1 MEVPIT
7 DSDNAKWVYWKMD
20 IDSFVEPGSYLVE
33 LRATS
38 VDANGEEHTNG
49 KIPNF
54 PDKRPVTNAAAAPPK
69 HDGAAHFGK
78 VNDS

>member
-1 MEVPIT
+1 MTKIEFSFDHGATWVEDPIT

-54 PDKRPVTNAAAAPPK
+54 LINVQ
-69 HDGAAHFGK
+69 
-78 VNDS
+78 